1 MGARYQQSEKE
12 KAEIIQ
18 YCNAQSS
25 RAPTTI
31 SIGSDCPKAPTTVS
45 VPPLGSTNQYG
56 DGVGMDMDNESVES
70 DIESIELDDEENEER
85 SFWVIAEE
93 LRNTFLDL
101 CDLRTEYRQAL
112 PQLKELTGKDLKL
125 ALKTYAWLQATVYND
140 RYGLE
145 DKEYVKEKKVERE
158 GDR

>member
-1 MGARYQQSEKE
+1 
-12 KAEIIQ
+12 
-18 YCNAQSS
+18 
-25 RAPTTI
+25 
-31 SIGSDCPKAPTTVS
+31 
-45 VPPLGSTNQYG
+45 
-56 DGVGMDMDNESVES
+56 MDMDNESVES
-70 DIESIELDDEENEER
+70 DNESIELDEEENEER

-125 ALKTYAWLQATVYND
+125 ALKTFAWLEATVYND

-145 DKEYVKEKKVERE
+145 EEEKEKEYEKEKKLR
-158 GDR
+158 GNGI